1 MKNIVEEII
10 PKNILNE
17 MIDYLY
23 SNGLIIKNNEIGV
36 THLPII
42 INPSPIIKS
51 FFDKIQFYQI
61 AFKLSRDQEY
71 LEQILTPISEKDDFI
86 KKLLDISKKVS
97 SYEHKQ
103 NIQCGIFRN
112 DYMIDKIKKFIYLNE
127 YNTNGVDNFSF
138 SDKLKHFYSFF
149 SKNI

>member
-1 MKNIVEEII
+1 
-10 PKNILNE
+10 
-17 MIDYLY
+17 MI
-23 SNGLIIKNNEIGV
+23 
-36 THLPII
+36 
-42 INPSPIIKS
+42 
-51 FFDKIQFYQI
+51 IQFYQI
-61 AFKLSRDQEY
+61 AFNKIIDKLSRDQEY

-138 SDKLKHFYSFF
+138 CDKLKHFYSFF
-149 SKNI
+149 SKNIWKI

>member
-1 MKNIVEEII
+1 MIIEEII
-10 PKNILNE
+10 PQNILNE

-23 SNGLIIKNNEIGV
+23 LNGLIIKNNEIGV
-36 THLPII
+36 THIPII
-42 INPSPIIKS
+42 IYPSPIIKS

-61 AFKLSRDQEY
+61 AFNKIIDKLSRDQEY

-103 NIQCGIFRN
+103 NIQCGIFMN
-112 DYMIDKIKKFIYLNE
+112 DYMIDKIKKFIYLNK
-127 YNTNGVDNFSF
+127 YNT
-138 SDKLKHFYSFF
+138 KE
-149 SKNI
+149 